1 MCDLLTPIFF
11 LSYSPLLL
19 MTRLLLTLL
28 LFVNISLLNAQVYRN
43 LTTANGLKNN
53 NIYSIAR
60 DKEGF
65 LWFLTSSGVDRF
77 DGLDFIHFN
86 LNTENRPI
94 GLKPVFQLISDN
106 KGDIWQVGTTKGD
119 YIAYFDRSC
128 GQFSYIHVSGAN
140 SEDGLRYLFIDKGNR
155 IWISSGKK
163 LFIYD
168 IENKKQIDVELSFTS
183 EIVCGA
189 EVSEEKYAI
198 GMKKGVVV
206 VSEEHDQWSIKHLNS
221 KINIIEHRDEIN
233 DMKSVIPDN
242 LNDLSTQKIVVC
254 DDKNFDMLVFDT
266 QSRIYRVDIEK
277 DFAKVCIV
285 KKIYDT
291 HITDIKYFFGD
302 RNKLFIATEGRGVLT
317 YDIEKCH
324 AEEYLRYYFDDKPG
338 LRGNVVMSVFPDPS
352 KKRVWLANYPYG
364 VLCYNFDFPT
374 YRHFTHEQ
382 GNANT
387 IGAGVVTAI
396 TEDSEGDIWF
406 ATSSGVSCYFV
417 DKKKWRHHLTDENRK
432 NLTYLAVCEV
442 RPGKIIATGLMSGAF
457 VIDKRTNE
465 VEHITPHTFGADIQP
480 DRGIRSVYTDR
491 NDIIWVAGEE
501 ALVRIDWDEKKISSS
516 PLASQAMLI
525 KSRDDNNFWLVTLNG
540 LYSVDINTGQ
550 KTKYSLP
557 ENCIDINDV
566 LSARNGDLYI
576 ATADEG
582 LFVKKAP
589 PSSSNFKQY
598 TIFNSGLISNNVLAL
613 VEDDSCN
620 VVMSTD
626 QGMTRYYPEKDAFIN
641 WSHWQGM
648 VSHGF
653 YKKSA
658 VHTSSGTSL
667 FGTNNGF
674 VELCDSTRM
683 PRVLKSDII
692 LFNLYINGELQ
703 NATCDLERLDLKY
716 DQRQIEFTIGNL
728 NFDNPYIINYTWK
741 LEGTGDQW
749 RPVSKNRR
757 VNYLLSPGEYQ
768 LVMRA
773 VNGADHTVIEEK
785 SVFISVAYPWWQS
798 LPANIAYVLI
808 VIASIYGVYL
818 FFKYRNKRIMAED
831 KVKFFIQT
839 AHEIRTPLTLIKAP
853 LEEISRKEE
862 LSERG
867 VQNLQTALKNANDL
881 LILAGDLLNIERQKI
896 QTKKLLLTHTN
907 LTMYLQE
914 LIIPFQ
920 LYATT
925 RNLKLTYSS
934 TVNTKVWIDRSRMDS
949 VMQNLIN
956 NALKYTKPDGS
967 ITVTTDA
974 DDKYW
979 TVKVSD
985 TGIGV
990 PFAEREKLTQMFFR
1004 SNNANAVAEGSGVG
1018 LYLVKKLVEEHF
1030 GKMSMESV
1038 EDQGT
1043 TFTLEFPIDYEE
1055 SKNIIKTHQYG
1066 ANSIHACSNVPSVLI
1081 VEDNIDMRQYLAE
1094 YLSDFYRIHLAE
1106 NGEDAYNRVRFLH
1119 PDIIVSDVMM
1129 PLMRGD
1135 ELCHKLK
1142 DDIETSHIPVILLT
1156 ALADNDSVVEGLS
1169 TLADAYITKPFS
1181 IDILKAQIDNLIS
1194 NRRRLQTIFSQI
1206 AIKVEGG
1213 EHNWENIVKG
1223 MEDTSAL
1230 PVSRDIGFLKKI
1242 NAIVDEN
1249 IAQADFTVDTL
1260 CTLIGLS
1267 RTSLY
1272 NKLKAMTGYPPA
1284 DLIRLRRIE
1293 KSKTLLVNT
1302 NLTIQEISERSGF
1315 VDAKYFREVFRKNA
1329 GVSPKEYRNKE
1340 RKDI

>member
-1 MCDLLTPIFF
+1 
-11 LSYSPLLL
+11 

-53 NIYSIAR
+53 NVYSIAR

-65 LWFLTSSGVDRF
+65 LWFLTSNGVDRF

-106 KGDIWQVGTTKGD
+106 KGDIWQVGTTAGD
-119 YIAYFDRSC
+119 DIAYFDRSC
-128 GQFSYIHVSGAN
+128 SLFSYIHIYGAN

-168 IENKKQIDVELSFTS
+168 IENKKQIDVGLSFTS

-189 EVSEEKYAI
+189 ELINGEYAI
-198 GMKKGVVV
+198 GMRKGVVV

-285 KKIYDT
+285 RKIYDT
-291 HITDIKYFFGD
+291 HITDIKYFFD
-302 RNKLFIATEGRGVLT
+302 DSNKLFIATEGRGVLT
-317 YDIEKCH
+317 YDIDECK

-352 KKRVWLANYPYG
+352 KKRVWFANYPYG

-374 YRHFTHEQ
+374 YRHFTHEK

-417 DKKKWRHHLTDENRK
+417 DEKKWYHHLTNENRK

-442 RPGKIIATGLMSGAF
+442 RPGKILATGLMSGAF

-465 VEHITPHTFGADIQP
+465 VEHITPHTFGADIPP

-491 NDIIWVAGEE
+491 NGIVWVAGEE
-501 ALVRIDWDEKKISSS
+501 ALVRIDWDKKSISSS

-525 KSRDDNNFWLVTLNG
+525 KRRDRDNFWLMTLNG
-540 LYSVDINTGQ
+540 LYSVDINTGL

-557 ENCIDINDV
+557 EKCIDINDV
-566 LSARNGDLYI
+566 LSVSNGDLYI

-582 LFVKKAP
+582 LFIKKNG
-589 PSSSNFKQY
+589 SNNFRQY
-598 TIFNSGLISNNVLAL
+598 IHHNCGLISNNILAL

-653 YKKSA
+653 YKMSA
-658 VHTSSGTSL
+658 CHTSRKVSL

-674 VELCDSTRM
+674 VELSDSIRM
-683 PRVLKSDII
+683 PRVFKSKII
-692 LFNLYINGELQ
+692 LSNLLINGEPYNVGDDFQ
-703 NATCDLERLDLKY
+703 RLDLKY
-716 DQRQIEFTIGNL
+716 DQRQLEFTVGSL
-728 NFDNPYIINYTWK
+728 NFDNPMLINYSWR
-741 LEGTGDQW
+741 LEGSSEKWTDA
-749 RPVSKNRR
+749 SKNRR
-757 VNYLLSPGEYQ
+757 VNYLLSPGDYK
-768 LVMRA
+768 LVIRA
-773 VNGADHTVIEEK
+773 INGADHSIIEER
-785 SVFISVAYPWWQS
+785 VVYIYVGNPWWLS
-798 LPANIAYVLI
+798 LPMMI
-808 VIASIYGVYL
+808 VYILLALSTIYGLYL
-818 FFKYRNKRIMAED
+818 FVKFRNKRLMAED

-853 LEEISRKEE
+853 LEEISRKEH
-862 LSERG
+862 LTERG
-867 VQNLQTALKNANDL
+867 EQNVQTALKSANDL
-881 LILAGDLLNIERQKI
+881 LILTGDLLNLERQKI
-896 QTKKLLLTHTN
+896 NQSKLYLTHTN

-920 LYATT
+920 LYARTK
-925 RNLKLTYSS
+925 KLDLVFNS
-934 TVNTKVWIDRSRMDS
+934 TSNGYVWIDRSRLDS
-949 VMQNLIN
+949 IMQNVIN
-956 NALKYTKPDGS
+956 NALKYTNSGGS
-967 ITVTTDA
+967 ITVNANIMEDC
-974 DDKYW
+974 W
-979 TVKVSD
+979 SVSVSD
-985 TGIGV
+985 TGIGI
-990 PFAEREKLTQMFFR
+990 PKEEQKKLAGIYYRSSNAELSESK
-1004 SNNANAVAEGSGVG
+1004 GSGVG
-1018 LYLVKKLVEEHF
+1018 LFLVKKLVDEHKGSMKFVSEE
-1030 GKMSMESV
+1030 GK
-1038 EDQGT
+1038 GT
-1043 TFTLEFPIDYEE
+1043 TFILTFPINYDKQ
-1055 SKNIIKTHQYG
+1055 KNVFKQTVQHKGNDIRRDLPK
-1066 ANSIHACSNVPSVLI
+1066 VLV
-1081 VEDNIDMRQYLAE
+1081 VEDNIDMREFVTDSLGE
-1094 YLSDFYRIHLAE
+1094 FYNINAAE
-1106 NGEDAYNRVRFLH
+1106 NGAEAYNKIRFLH
-1119 PDIIVSDVMM
+1119 PDIVVSDVMM
-1129 PLMRGD
+1129 PEMRGD
-1135 ELCHKLK
+1135 ELCRKIK
-1142 DDIETSHIPVILLT
+1142 SEIETSHIPVILLT
-1156 ALADNDSVVEGLS
+1156 ALADKESVIEGLS
-1169 TLADAYITKPFS
+1169 TLADSYITKPFS
-1181 IDILKAQIDNLIS
+1181 INILKAQIDNILS
-1194 NRRRLQTIFSQI
+1194 NRKALQKFYSSV
-1206 AIKVEGG
+1206 A
-1213 EHNWENIVKG
+1213 
-1223 MEDTSAL
+1223 TSASSSSAEVEEL
-1230 PVSRDIGFLKKI
+1230 QNVISGGDEGNVMKIEASNIDIQFI
-1242 NAIVDEN
+1242 QSVNAVVDKHLS
-1249 IAQADFTVDTL
+1249 DFEFNVDIL
-1260 CTLIGLS
+1260 CTNIGMS
-1267 RTSLY
+1267 RTSFY
-1272 NKLKAMTGYPPA
+1272 NKLKSLTGYAPA
-1284 DLIRLRRIE
+1284 DYIRMRKIEHAKHLLSNTNMTINDIAE
-1293 KSKTLLVNT
+1293 KS
-1302 NLTIQEISERSGF
+1302 GF
-1315 VDAKYFREVFRKNA
+1315 YDAKYFREVFKKNV
-1329 GVSPKEYRNKE
+1329 GVSPRMYRNAGEDK
-1340 RKDI
+1340 